1 MLEHTTLYIYLWS
14 IYANVTTT
22 VCIICI
28 IAGILAVAFLIPY
41 FIEGS
46 KFPELRKGSY
56 IFTSIFVVTL
66 LITILT
72 PKKHD
77 LLLILA
83 ADPVVSAAID
93 SYHNGK
99 LKKVDQLIDL
109 SLDKALKTLKE

>member
-14 IYANVTTT
+14 IYSNITITIS
-22 VCIICI
+22 IICI
-28 IAGILAVAFLIPY
+28 IAGIIAVAFLIPY
-41 FIEGS
+41 FVEDN
-46 KFPELRKGSY
+46 KLPELRKGSY

-83 ADPVVSAAID
+83 ADPIVSAAID

-109 SLDKALKTLKE
+109 SLDKALKALKE